1 MRAADINAQA
11 ARFLERRDL
20 GRWSDADQAE
30 LDTWLAQSAAH
41 CAAFWRLEAVW
52 ADADRLS
59 ALRSFK
65 PQTAKHEPRRD
76 LWPILRRAVA
86 ATIVIAAAGA
96 AGAAWLLQPEGER
109 YATPVGGREVITLF
123 DGSQVEL
130 NTDTA
135 VRVAPAK
142 RMAWVEKGEAYFQIK
157 HDAAHPFVVAVAGH
171 RIVDLGT
178 KFVVRDE
185 PGRLE
190 VSLVEGRARVES
202 PNKGA
207 QPAVL
212 TPGDVAVATATN
224 ISVTRKTEK
233 HLASELG
240 WRRGVVI
247 FDYTTLA
254 DAVAEFNRYNQKKI
268 VLAPGAPTHLTMV
281 GTFPINDVELF
292 GRVATLILK
301 VHVAN
306 HGDKI
311 VISR

>member
-1 MRAADINAQA
+1 MSAEINAAA

-20 GRWSDADQAE
+20 GRWNDADQTE
-30 LDTWLAQSAAH
+30 LDAWLEESAAH

-59 ALRSFK
+59 ALRSFR
-65 PQTAKHEPRRD
+65 PQAANAQPRRNP
-76 LWPILRRAVA
+76 WPILRRTA
-86 ATIVIAAAGA
+86 AAAIVIAATGA
-96 AGAAWLLQPEGER
+96 AGAAYFLQPEGER

-130 NTDTA
+130 NTDTS
-135 VRVAPAK
+135 VRIAPAK

-178 KFVVRDE
+178 KFVVRDQ

-202 PNKGA
+202 PNKA
-207 QPAVL
+207 ARPAVL
-212 TPGDVAVATATN
+212 TPGDVAVATATA
-224 ISVTRKTEK
+224 ISVTKKTEK
-233 HLASELG
+233 HLTSELG

-247 FDYTTLA
+247 FDYTSLA
-254 DAVAEFNRYNQKKI
+254 EAVAEFNRYNQKKI
-268 VLAPGAPTHLTMV
+268 VLTADAPKHLTMV

-292 GRVATLILK
+292 GRVATLVLK

-306 HGDKI
+306 RGDKI

>member
-1 MRAADINAQA
+1 MSAADINAKA

-20 GRWSDADQAE
+20 GQWSEVDQTE
-30 LDTWLAQSAAH
+30 LDAWLNESAAH
-41 CAAFWRLEAVW
+41 TAAFWRLEAVW
-52 ADADRLS
+52 QDADRLS

-65 PQTAKHEPRRD
+65 PQTTAPEPRRD
-76 LWPILRRAVA
+76 LWPMFRRAVA
-86 ATIVIAAAGA
+86 AAMVVAAAGA
-96 AGAAWLLQPEGER
+96 AGAYYLLQPEGER
-109 YATPVGGREVITLF
+109 YSTPLGGREVITLF

-130 NTDTA
+130 NTDTQ
-135 VRVAPAK
+135 VRIAPAK

-157 HDAAHPFVVAVAGH
+157 HDAAHPFVVSVGDH

-190 VSLVEGRARVES
+190 VSLVEGKARVEQLNNAS
-202 PNKGA
+202 R
-207 QPAVL
+207 PAVL
-212 TPGDVAVATATN
+212 TPGDVAVATAN
-224 ISVTRKTEK
+224 EISVTRKTEK

-240 WRRGVVI
+240 WRRGVLI
-247 FDYTTLA
+247 FDYTSLA

-292 GRVATLILK
+292 GRVAQLVLK
-301 VHVAN
+301 VHVVDK
-306 HGDKI
+306 GDRV

>member
-1 MRAADINAQA
+1 MNGIDATA

-20 GRWSDADQAE
+20 GPWGEADQAE
-30 LDTWLAQSAAH
+30 LDAWLNESAAH

-52 ADADRLS
+52 SDAERLS
-59 ALRSFK
+59 VLRSFR
-65 PQTAKHEPRRD
+65 PQTAKSEPRRD
-76 LWPILRRAVA
+76 IWPILRRAAA
-86 ATIVIAAAGA
+86 ATVAIAAIGA
-96 AGAAWLLQPEGER
+96 ASAFYLLQPEGER
-109 YATPVGGREVITLF
+109 YSTPMGGREVITLF

-130 NTDTA
+130 NTDTS
-135 VRVAPAK
+135 VRIAPAR

-157 HDAAHPFVVAVAGH
+157 HDAAHPFVVQVGDH

-190 VSLVEGRARVES
+190 VSLVEGKARVEPLNNAS
-202 PNKGA
+202 K
-207 QPAVL
+207 PAVL
-212 TPGDVAVATATN
+212 TPGDVAVATAAD

-240 WRRGVVI
+240 WRRGVLI
-247 FDYTTLA
+247 FDYTTLGQ
-254 DAVAEFNRYNQKKI
+254 AVAEFNRYNAKKI
-268 VLAPGAPTHLTMV
+268 VLAPNAPAHLTMV

-292 GRVATLILK
+292 GRVATLVLK
-301 VHVAN
+301 VHVADE
-306 HGDKI
+306 GDKI

>member
-1 MRAADINAQA
+1 MSADINAAA

-30 LDTWLAQSAAH
+30 LDAWLAGSAAH

-65 PQTAKHEPRRD
+65 PQPAAVEPRRNF
-76 LWPILRRAVA
+76 WPILRRTAAAIVVVA
-86 ATIVIAAAGA
+86 ATGIAGA
-96 AGAAWLLQPEGER
+96 AYLLQPEGER

-135 VRVAPAK
+135 VRLAPAK

-178 KFVVRDE
+178 KFVVRDQ

-202 PNKGA
+202 LNKVA
-207 QPAVL
+207 RPAVL
-212 TPGDVAVATATN
+212 APGDVAVATATA
-224 ISVTRKTEK
+224 ISVTKKTEK

-247 FDYTTLA
+247 FDYTSLGE
-254 DAVAEFNRYNQKKI
+254 AVAEFNRYNQKKI
-268 VLAPGAPTHLTMV
+268 VLAPNAPTHLTMV

-292 GRVATLILK
+292 GRVATLVLK

-306 HGDKI
+306 QGDKI

>member
-1 MRAADINAQA
+1 MSAGINTIA

-20 GRWSDADQAE
+20 GAWSEADQAE
-30 LDTWLAQSAAH
+30 LNVWLNESAAH

-52 ADADRLS
+52 QDADRLS
-59 ALRSFK
+59 ALRSSK
-65 PQTAKHEPRRD
+65 PQAKKAEPRRD
-76 LWPILRRAVA
+76 IWPTFRRAVA
-86 ATIVIAAAGA
+86 ATVMIAAVGA
-96 AGAAWLLQPEGER
+96 AGAFYLLQPEGER
-109 YATPVGGREVITLF
+109 YATPMGGREVITLF
-123 DGSQVEL
+123 DGSQIEL
-130 NTDTA
+130 NTDTSL
-135 VRVAPAK
+135 RIAPGK

-157 HDAAHPFVVAVAGH
+157 HDAAHPFVVQVGDH

-190 VSLVEGRARVES
+190 VSLVEGKARVEPLNNTAKS
-202 PNKGA
+202 
-207 QPAVL
+207 AVL
-212 TPGDVAVATATN
+212 TPGDVAVATETA
-224 ISVTRKTEK
+224 ISVTKKTEK

-240 WRRGVVI
+240 WRRGVLI

-268 VLAPGAPTHLTMV
+268 VLAPNAPAHLTMV

-292 GRVATLILK
+292 GRVATRVLN
-301 VHVAN
+301 VHVA
-306 HGDKI
+306 HDGDKI